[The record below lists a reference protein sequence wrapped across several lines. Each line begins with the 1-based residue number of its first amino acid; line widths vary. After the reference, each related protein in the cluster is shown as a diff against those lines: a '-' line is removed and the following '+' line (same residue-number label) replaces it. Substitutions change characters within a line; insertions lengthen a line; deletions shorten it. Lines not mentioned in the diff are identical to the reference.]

1 MKKLMNNSTKIVSQF
16 LDGLVAAHG
25 NLVERLDG
33 TEVIVRKEMTPNKVG
48 LISGGGSGH
57 EPAHAGYVGAGM
69 LDAAIAGE
77 VFTSP
82 GADQFLAA
90 IQAADQGS
98 GVLLIIKNYNGDVM
112 NARWQ
117 WKWQKR
123 KALKRQ
129 WSS

>member
-1 MKKLMNNSTKIVSQF
+1 
-16 LDGLVAAHG
+16 
-25 NLVERLDG
+25 
-33 TEVIVRKEMTPNKVG
+33 
-48 LISGGGSGH
+48 
-57 EPAHAGYVGAGM
+57 M

-112 NARWQ
+112 NAEMAMEMAEAEGIER
-117 WKWQKR
+117 R
-123 KALKRQ
+123 